1 MPRWD
6 DYKAEARSRGALA
19 LELFVV
25 RSVPAGD
32 GAAVRAA
39 LPDHL
44 AYQARLEAEGALVL
58 AGPLS
63 DESGENV
70 EGMGMIVYRARSL
83 AEARALA
90 EGDPMHRTGARRFT
104 LRRWL
109 VNEGGLSL
117 TVRLSGQTVS
127 LS

>member
-90 EGDPMHRTGARRFT
+90 EDDPMHRTGARRFT

-117 TVRLSGQTVS
+117 TVRLSGQTAA

>member
-90 EGDPMHRTGARRFT
+90 EDDPMHRTGARRFT